1 MDDDALEETL
11 AQFKEKRLG
20 GWGIL
25 QLTAGT
31 GLAVYAMWAGVLM
44 PGFRRVPLKLQVP
57 YMPASKRQVGNV
69 MTLLKGRSGGFAD
82 LGSGDGRIVLEASQQ
97 GFSPAVGYE
106 LNPWLVRL
114 ARFYAWRA
122 GQYNTVS
129 YRREDL
135 WKVSQLTVAVSRQTR
150 FISMLLTKKNG
161 RNDHFYLCV
170 QVDLSGY
177 KNISVFLAPSVLTLL
192 QEKLLTEL
200 PEDALIVAGRFPFPN
215 WAPCR
220 IEGEGVDR
228 AWAYHMKAL
237 RKQNQS
243 KNITSTEHT
252 R

>member
-1 MDDDALEETL
+1 MEDDTQEEVL
-11 AQFKEKRLG
+11 AQLKEKRLG

-69 MTLLKGRSGGFAD
+69 MSLLKGRAGGFAD
-82 LGSGDGRIVLEASQQ
+82 LGSGDGRLVLEASRQ

-106 LNPWLVRL
+106 LNPWLLRL

-122 GQYNTVS
+122 GRYERVS

-135 WKVSQLTVAVSRQTR
+135 WK
-150 FISMLLTKKNG
+150 
-161 RNDHFYLCV
+161 
-170 QVDLSGY
+170 VDLSGY

-192 QEKLLTEL
+192 QEKLLAEL

-215 WAPCR
+215 WTPCR

-228 AWAYHMKAL
+228 AWAYHIEVL
-237 RKQNQS
+237 RKQNQF
-243 KNITSTEHT
+243 KDIKSTEHA